1 MRLRFWSGVFVVF
14 ITVVLVSCSGNAPMP
29 LAPSS
34 AVGSNGSQ
42 PVGPPWGPETPH
54 FNLEAILRADD
65 GPGFGLVKFRQRND
79 DLLVIDLITWVRD
92 LKPNTSYLLQRA
104 VDSTLDDVC
113 TSEAWLTL
121 GKGTQPQAITT
132 DENGTG
138 REDLFRNVSA
148 VPVGTTF
155 DIHFRVIE
163 QATSTIALR
172 SGCYQFTT
180 SQ

>member
-1 MRLRFWSGVFVVF
+1 
-14 ITVVLVSCSGNAPMP
+14 
-29 LAPSS
+29 
-34 AVGSNGSQ
+34 
-42 PVGPPWGPETPH
+42 
-54 FNLEAILRADD
+54 
-65 GPGFGLVKFRQRND
+65 
-79 DLLVIDLITWVRD
+79 
-92 LKPNTSYLLQRA
+92 
-104 VDSTLDDVC
+104 VC

-148 VPVGTTF
+148 FPVGSTF

-172 SGCYQFTT
+172 SGCYQFTI

>member
-14 ITVVLVSCSGNAPMP
+14 ITVVLVSCSGNPPTP

-34 AVGSNGSQ
+34 ALGSNASQ

-65 GPGFGLVKFRQRND
+65 GPGFGLVKFRQPND
-79 DLLVIDLITWVRD
+79 DLLVIDLTTWVRD
-92 LKPNTSYLLQRA
+92 LKPNTGYLLQRA
-104 VDSTLDDVC
+104 VDTTLDDVC
-113 TSEAWLTL
+113 TSQTWLTL
-121 GKGTQPQAITT
+121 GRGTQPQAITT

-138 REDLFRNVSA
+138 REDLFRSVA
-148 VPVGTTF
+148 AFPVGSTF
-155 DIHFRVIE
+155 DIHFQVIE
-163 QATSTIALR
+163 QTTSAVVLR
-172 SGCYQFTT
+172 SGCYQFTI

>member
-1 MRLRFWSGVFVVF
+1 MRIRFRSGVFVVLLA
-14 ITVVLVSCSGNAPMP
+14 IVLVGCSDSPP

-34 AVGSNGSQ
+34 PVQSNVTQ
-42 PVGPPWGPETPH
+42 QVGPPWGPETPR
-54 FNLEAILRADD
+54 FNLEVILRAND
-65 GPGFGLVKFRQRND
+65 GPGFGLINFRQPND
-79 DLLVIDLITWVRD
+79 DLVVINLKTWVRN

-104 VDSTLDDVC
+104 VDTTLDTVC
-113 TSEAWLTL
+113 TSQTWLTL

-132 DENGTG
+132 GENGTG
-138 REDLFRNVSA
+138 SEDLFRNVGG
-148 VPVGTTF
+148 VPIGTTF
-155 DIHFRVIE
+155 DIHFQVIE

>member
-34 AVGSNGSQ
+34 AVGSNDSQ

-65 GPGFGLVKFRQRND
+65 GPGFGLVKFRQPND